1 MIEVTKMNKW
11 LSLTSLVASIIFS
24 ILLAIAYSGVEFTL
38 IVTSIIDIFIIPFYI
53 LVIISFVFTLIK
65 WHNEKNN
72 ITFRY
77 LLYSIISFILTCG
90 ILVFTIFQSSISMS
104 NFD

>member
-1 MIEVTKMNKW
+1 MIEVTKMNKC
-11 LSLTSLVASIIFS
+11 LSLTSLVASIVFCI
-24 ILLAIAYSGVEFTL
+24 IMAIAYSGVEFTL
-38 IVTSIIDIFIIPFYI
+38 IATSIIDIFIIPFYI
-53 LVIISFVFTLIK
+53 LIIVSFVFTLIK

-77 LLYSIISFILTCG
+77 LLYSSISFILTCG
-90 ILVFTIFQSSISMS
+90 ILVYTIYQYSITMS